1 MKGEVGGDFIIT
13 PRCASPL
20 TGSWLLSGTVFPPRP
35 APEILDYL
43 PPITAGL
50 PPTRSAFGPS
60 GIIRTRSLHYA
71 SRLPASCSAGLLA
84 VPSVARAP
92 ASLRR
97 QCRLLPRK
105 SADANDWARFA
116 NRYRAIPLG

>member
-43 PPITAGL
+43 PPHHRRTSAHEERVRAERHNPHSIATLRITIARQLLRRLACCPFCG
-50 PPTRSAFGPS
+50 TRSG
-60 GIIRTRSLHYA
+60 
-71 SRLPASCSAGLLA
+71 
-84 VPSVARAP
+84 
-92 ASLRR
+92 
-97 QCRLLPRK
+97 
-105 SADANDWARFA
+105 
-116 NRYRAIPLG
+116 